1 MKLFRPQPRISVA
14 TLDDAALLADLY
26 RRAWAEHGD
35 RLDPRLLNE
44 LQVSEEEVAIW
55 VAGGFTLYRAG
66 FNGVLV
72 GAVRCSFPT
81 GACVMDAHVVDPA
94 HRRRGVG
101 AVLVEQVISAA
112 HRAAASKVWVHASPK
127 LEAANA
133 LYASMGFKEIARV
146 KTGYWGEEVALLE
159 LSIQ

>member
-14 TLDDAALLADLY
+14 TVGDAALLADLY
-26 RRAWAEHGD
+26 RRAWAEYSGL
-35 RLDPRLLNE
+35 LDPRLVAE

-66 FNGVLV
+66 FEGELV
-72 GAVRCSFPT
+72 GAVRCSFPS
-81 GACVMDAHVVDPA
+81 GACVMDAHAVDPA

-101 AVLVEQVISAA
+101 GVLVEQVISAA

-133 LYASMGFKEIARV
+133 LYRSLGFQEIARL
-146 KTGYWGEEVALLE
+146 KAGYWGEEVALLE
-159 LSIQ
+159 LSI